1 MAIATAIKGRKGG
14 SSSSRTPTEQPD
26 DLQSV
31 AKAKILLALGEGEF
45 AGGLTARDIYLDGT
59 ALENADGSQ
68 NFSGVAWEFRSG
80 TQAQKYI
87 QGIPGTENE
96 INVGSEVSSTT
107 AWTRTFTNTQLS
119 AVRLRLK
126 WPSLFKQ
133 EDDGD
138 LVGYSVNYAIDMQTD
153 GGTWQTVLNTSVTGK
168 TTSGYERSH
177 RIDLPQAGSTWT
189 IRLRKITAD
198 ANSAKIGDTMTL
210 QSFTEVMTTLEE
222 MSPRVEIYS
231 IDEAFCDL
239 AGVRNCRDLTDF
251 GKEIRATV
259 LKRTHL
265 TVGVGIAQ
273 TKTLAKLANHAAKKW
288 QRQTGG
294 VVDLSNIDRQR
305 RLLSI
310 VPVED
315 VWGVGRRISK
325 KLNAMGIKTAL
336 DLSEQS
342 TWIIRKH
349 FNVVL
354 ERTVR
359 ELRGESCLELE
370 EFAPAKQ
377 EIVCSR
383 SFGERV
389 TEYEQMRQAIC
400 SYAARGAE
408 KLRGEHQYCRFISAF
423 VKTSP
428 FALNEPYYGN
438 SASMKLLTP
447 TQDSRD
453 IINAAVK
460 CLDKI
465 WKDGHRYQKAGIMLG
480 DFFSHGVA
488 QLNLFDENAPRA
500 GSERLME
507 VLDYLNA
514 KDGKGTLY
522 FAGQGI
528 QQQWQ
533 MKRDMLSPRYTTR
546 YSDLIKV
553 R

>member
-1 MAIATAIKGRKGG
+1 EAKQLGIA
-14 SSSSRTPTEQPD
+14 P
-26 DLQSV
+26 
-31 AKAKILLALGEGEF
+31 GEPYFKQKERF
-45 AGGLTARDIYLDGT
+45 RR
-59 ALENADGSQ
+59 
-68 NFSGVAWEFRSG
+68 SGVVCF
-80 TQAQKYI
+80 
-87 QGIPGTENE
+87 
-96 INVGSEVSSTT
+96 SS
-107 AWTRTFTNTQLS
+107 
-119 AVRLRLK
+119 
-126 WPSLFKQ
+126 
-133 EDDGD
+133 
-138 LVGYSVNYAIDMQTD
+138 NYELYADMS
-153 GGTWQTVLNTSVTGK
+153 N
-168 TTSGYERSH
+168 R
-177 RIDLPQAGSTWT
+177 
-189 IRLRKITAD
+189 
-198 ANSAKIGDTMTL
+198 
-210 QSFTEVMTTLEE
+210 VMTTLEE
-222 MSPRVEIYS
+222 MVPRVEIYS

-239 AGVRNCRDLTDF
+239 TGVRNCRDLTDF
-251 GKEIRATV
+251 GREIRATV

-288 QRQTGG
+288 QRQTDG

-305 RLLSI
+305 RLLALI
-310 VPVED
+310 PVED

-325 KLNAMGIKTAL
+325 KLNALGIKTAL

-359 ELRGESCLELE
+359 ELRGEPCLELE

-389 TEYEQMRQAIC
+389 TDYEEMRQAVY
-400 SYAARGAE
+400 SYAARAAE
-408 KLRGEHQYCRFISAF
+408 KLRGEHQYCRFISTF

-438 SASMKLLTP
+438 SAAVTLLTP

-465 WKDGHRYQKAGIMLG
+465 WRDGYRYQKAGVMLG
-480 DFFSHGVA
+480 DFFSQGVA
-488 QLNLFDENAPRA
+488 QLNLFDDNAPRA
-500 GSERLME
+500 GSAKLME
-507 VLDYLNA
+507 VLDHLNA

-522 FAGQGI
+522 FAGQGMS
-528 QQQWQ
+528 QQWA
-533 MKRDMLSPRYTTR
+533 MKREMLSPRYTTR
-546 YSDLIKV
+546 YSDLLRVK
-553 R
+553 